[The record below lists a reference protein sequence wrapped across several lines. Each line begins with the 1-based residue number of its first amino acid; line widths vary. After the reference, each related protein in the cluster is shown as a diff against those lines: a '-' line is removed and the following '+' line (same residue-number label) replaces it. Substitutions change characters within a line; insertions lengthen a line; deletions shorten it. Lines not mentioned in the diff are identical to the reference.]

1 MDILSHGL
9 WAAAGAKGASGS
21 SRLGS
26 SNKKLNPYWAF
37 FWGMFPDLFAFAIP
51 VVWVLINA
59 AMGTL
64 PQGGWPG
71 RNEFEPSAHDGLP
84 VMKLA
89 TTLYQYSHSAVVF
102 TGVLLVV
109 CLIARSQKWRFPLEM
124 LGWPL
129 HILMDI
135 PTHSYRFFPTPVLWP
150 ISQWKFDGVS
160 WAHPLFITVDY
171 GLLVIVFLLLRKR
184 SSTVIPA
191 REPESRNDR
200 GSSGQAR
207 G

>member
-37 FWGMFPDLFAFAIP
+37 FWGMFPDLFAFTLP
-51 VVWVLINA
+51 VVWMLVNA

-64 PQGGWPG
+64 PQGGWPD
-71 RNEFEPSAHDGLP
+71 RNGVEPGGHDGLP
-84 VMKLA
+84 VMQLA

-102 TGVLLVV
+102 AGVLLTVYLIV
-109 CLIARSQKWRFPLEM
+109 CSRKWRFPFEM

-150 ISQWKFDGVS
+150 ISQWKFDGTS
-160 WAHPLFITVDY
+160 WAHPVFMIVNY
-171 GLLVIVFLLLRKR
+171 GLLVAVFFALRCHSR
-184 SSTVIPA
+184 P
-191 REPESRNDR
+191 EQESRQNKK
-200 GSSGQAR
+200 
-207 G
+207 